1 MNQQLNS
8 CSISEHQLTT
18 VQVVAKKL
26 SYKYTFGHYDQED
39 IEQEAIII
47 GLKALE
53 SYDQSQ
59 PLENYVYTCI
69 KNRLVNFKRDNYH
82 RRACDCG
89 KCKPCLKRETK
100 RNILEPVSINLID
113 DINESRTYVESEAYD
128 IEDIQNLVD
137 ENLPA
142 EDREAYLK
150 IQAGVKVPFAV
161 KKRII
166 SLVESIIY
174 GTER

>member
-1 MNQQLNS
+1 MNYSPEQLS
-8 CSISEHQLTT
+8 V
-18 VQVVAKKL
+18 VQTIAKKL
-26 SYKYTFGHYDQED
+26 SYKYTFGHYDACD
-39 IEQEAIII
+39 IEQEAILI

-53 SYDQSQ
+53 SYDESQ

-100 RNILEPVSINLID
+100 RNILEPVSINSINDID
-113 DINESRTYVESEAYD
+113 ERRTYVESETYD

-142 EDREAYLK
+142 EYREDYLK
-150 IQAGVKVPFAV
+150 IQAGVKVPYAT
-161 KKRII
+161 KKKIV
-166 SLVESIIY
+166 SLVEEIIY
-174 GTER
+174 DSR